1 MYKYMKRWLTTP
13 QLEMGRVYMSNLAET
28 VNGVE
33 LPRNVVLELQKL
45 GLSLSWYTKDQLE
58 RSVLAC
64 AVDNKLV
71 DDPQGVNFDDKLEL
85 TNEEISFRERLEKE
99 RENAVSTDGIATEQP

>member
-1 MYKYMKRWLTTP
+1 
-13 QLEMGRVYMSNLAET
+13 MSNLAET

-33 LPRNVVLELQKL
+33 LPRNVVLELNKL
-45 GLSLSWYTKDQLE
+45 GMSLSWYTKDQLE
-58 RSVLAC
+58 RSVRAC
-64 AVDNKLV
+64 AVDCKLI

-99 RENAVSTDGIATEQP
+99 RENAVSADGIITDQP